1 MSVVNIQTSADGYY
15 QSIVGQANAAQK
27 AVNKMQM
34 SPKLNPQGFVQPLGK
49 ITNSASEF
57 QKSMDASAARVFAFG
72 AAVGVINGI
81 SDAFKSLISSAA
93 EVEKSLKDIQVVM
106 EATDSSMQKFGEG
119 LFNVARNTA
128 SSFNTVAESATEL
141 ARQGLSAE
149 ETLARVN
156 SALIL
161 SRLSGLG
168 AVKSTET
175 LTAAIN
181 SFNKEGITHEQIVNR
196 MANVDAAFAVSS
208 ADLAEAI
215 SRAGAVAQS
224 SGVEFNELAA
234 IVTAVQ
240 QRTARGGSVIGN
252 GFKSIFTRIK
262 RSSVR
267 EALEEI
273 GVATKFVDGTFRSGI
288 DIIKDYADTY
298 KYLSD
303 EQKAYTSEQIAGV
316 YQIQNLQALIQDLNS
331 GYSVYNSA
339 LDVANKTTNEATR
352 RNEELNTTLSAL
364 FSQTSSSA
372 KELAASIGQ
381 LAFSDNFKDIL
392 TFLNNLAQSINGLF
406 SETQGSDIAKT
417 LVQGIGKFLTG
428 PGLVIIG
435 AAFIKIFALVGK
447 FAKDAIADLLGLNRE
462 AKRQQGLQAAIGQI
476 LATNEKLYARILA
489 ASGNSAKQEQIVLGV
504 IKQATAERLKQEAII
519 KRIAASS
526 KLIGIGAGEQG
537 FMPVGN
543 RQQRQTGKR
552 TLRMANGFLP
562 AINREEDDIAAG
574 VGGARKGDKALATKI
589 NVGKGKKI
597 DAIVNSGEYLVKNF
611 QGSGADA
618 VFNRDM
624 AREYGLPSGAKK
636 FNAASGMIP
645 SLAGGLKLNLSSG
658 QKITI
663 REGQRVN
670 EESLNSW
677 IRDGAGVMTEFGF
690 LSARQAGQA
699 RGGMAV
705 IPWVK
710 VGAPGSAAE
719 YWTQGNRM
727 SINKGALGG
736 FQARNSKKNLEKQKQ
751 EREKKKEEMLT
762 INARNPGGATMLI
775 SNKGVM
781 GRPEDRMYT
790 GEDGE
795 KYRMLYNVHGLN
807 LMGLK
812 TGEQKIQERIKTSM
826 INQAGVF
833 ADEASGAGKFGRS
846 NPEITRLTTP
856 GSVGA
861 AAGTIFETALRSIAD
876 NKLFS
881 QDIGGTFDI
890 VQPPDSKLKKLFG
903 NYSTKF
909 ADAKIN
915 DNSGNLMSFHKK
927 LYTHFG
933 KKARKERDAK
943 NKQSASKGRARNFSR
958 GFLPRFTSFIP
969 SFAGGFIP
977 NFAKGETNKQQIE
990 RLKKAQQNARKSGNT
1005 KQAKELGVRI
1015 NALKKTQ
1022 TSNQQK
1028 NKKQAQ
1034 RARQRSGGQIGST
1047 FSVDFNK
1054 NSATPSSPVS
1064 IETRSQRGQNRL
1076 DKRVRREFRRMQVK
1090 LSRRIQSGASSF
1102 KGAMD
1107 TARAYGSEG
1116 IKSVRSTLGNLS
1128 GKVGVK
1134 GRLAADKVSA
1144 AATGGASGL
1153 KQWLQERKNIIQR
1166 ANLERQAIREQ
1177 RAIEKERLK
1186 RANIEASKQQKYLRE
1201 QEKLSKSEERQRRSS
1216 ERKTAFK
1223 QRVSGVV
1230 TSATGNAKLIAKALE
1245 KSVKQSNIANR
1256 ISNVNTGFKG
1266 LTNKINIGGI
1276 STKASEL
1283 SSFASNKIKEMSA
1296 KVNDIQS
1303 KIVKTVSDT
1312 KSSAG
1317 KFVSEKTS
1325 TLGKSISSK
1334 TKGIIDATSYMLNKE
1349 TSSRQKNLKNTKEN
1363 ISEQQTLFEKEEKI
1377 KAQALK
1383 QERETIKKSQQILE
1397 ESKKR
1402 LGKGIMNPYV
1412 AFGDD
1417 YKSIID
1423 LDKKQKEFN
1432 NKPKTTL
1439 SKLNPF
1445 NQSPEVKQ
1453 VARNL
1458 GSKYGSGAGFALP
1471 FVLPMAAQA
1480 IEGTG
1485 PREEV
1490 GGMKGLI
1497 SNTLM
1502 GTAYGSFLLGTPM
1515 GLPAMAAGAGIGFA
1529 TGVADYSNAEQRR
1542 ELSQSVREDASKA
1555 EMFQKRAQSIQQ
1567 FSRALEQLDMAQTNN
1582 DAQGLYEANKN
1593 LRASIQSVSDPELS
1607 SRLISVATS
1616 GGNLRD
1622 KLLNLNNAMLA
1633 ANNSAA
1639 KYNKAVNLGKRIM
1652 DDSFSQDWVD
1662 KLNPFSSGGSK
1673 KVFNESTGEF
1683 QAPERISAGT
1693 RLEGLGKSIWNLF
1706 SNTTGIGT
1714 PYDMPVI
1721 SGGGTVHDFYSKRFN
1736 YFEGKGAEATAI
1748 SQDML
1753 SYFRELSDTN
1763 SMEKLFK
1770 EINSGNREDLVYAIS
1785 QANGGQYESLN
1796 STELKTLAQTNKQ
1809 VGEIISRQN
1818 DADFIASLNQLKET
1832 IINEDPA
1839 DRVGGKFSDSDIGK
1853 VLSKENKAMADRID
1867 EFFSGGA
1874 EDGTT
1879 YRGLDFTE
1887 KFLKE
1892 LDGSIESSTISMD
1905 FLGEEQKELARTT
1918 KEGVDAMQE
1927 LSPTVS
1933 DLTMRMEV
1941 AAKALRSAELMNY
1954 SGGKQLQVSE
1964 ARQSAQGEIYQNQTD
1979 FLVRAG
1985 YIDEIE
1991 AINRNSRVQQQL
2003 AVGQSNRSFVSG
2015 AMDILNG
2022 TDLSVLGR
2030 NEPTDP
2036 GEGATNEQKASYE
2049 REKAQFNE
2057 STELANA
2064 FKDFVGSNED
2074 GNISLNEIGGY
2085 MGQLKALADSGNA
2098 QAAQQLQ
2105 KLITLQETNNSILN
2119 SEFAKIDS
2127 RAELARLNDNLDKL
2141 AAVGGS
2147 LATGQQLIQAK
2158 DVAREYRG
2166 PGSKDARS
2174 VAAGRKLAQLTGVP
2188 EEEFTGLSKA
2198 EADYIIGKENLDRFG
2213 STVNDYG
2220 GRGPAGRVIR
2230 DYSPKLERKF
2240 FEVDAASR
2248 RGVALPDTSPTGVSV
2263 PKVNSNQDSTS
2274 PSKKASNPAGSDYT
2288 NDKMGRLRYTGS
2300 DPGLRALYNGDPYGP
2315 GGIFGPPLGQGES
2328 QGNQGS
2334 RLNSYNNTAPP
2345 NYNNTAPPNYN
2356 NTVLP
2361 KQTNSTEP
2369 EQSSGLA
2376 GSNPYLR
2383 PEGYYEDNELGQTIS
2398 GSVVDGLRN
2407 YFKNDPGIESMIQ
2420 PTGGTGGE
2428 DSYDDGNMSTE
2439 IQKLSE
2445 DVIALSEVNKGLSE
2459 INQGLSDVG
2468 STQAESISEQ
2478 TENMTAVS
2486 ETLSNIS
2493 TDFESLGT
2501 SMSEFSQTV
2510 SESVQSTTTLLEG
2523 INETANAFSE
2533 SMDAVK
2539 TSIEGF
2545 IENTKELS
2553 ESIGKIDSRFESLG
2567 ESLGQVSEDIVGFPD
2582 VLKEKLESVIMK
2594 MQVSGEIKLNFNTD
2608 VVKGVL
2614 GPVMEAELKKLLV
2627 KPMVLDYL
2635 AKAIGPRIQVQNN
2648 SNF

>member
-1 MSVVNIQTSADGYY
+1 MSVVNVQTSADGYY

-27 AVNKMQM
+27 AVNRMQM

-106 EATDSSMQKFGEG
+106 EATDSAMQKFGEG

-128 SSFNTVAESATEL
+128 SSFRTVAESATEL

-156 SALIL
+156 SALVL

-181 SFNKEGITHEQIVNR
+181 SFNKEGINHEQIVNR

-234 IVTAVQ
+234 IITAVQ

-298 KYLSD
+298 RYLSD

-372 KELAASIGQ
+372 KELAASIGE
-381 LAFSDNFKDIL
+381 LAFSDSFKDIL

-489 ASGNSAKQEQIVLGV
+489 ASGNSAKQEQIILGV

-526 KLIGIGAGEQG
+526 RLTGVGAAEQG
-537 FMPVGN
+537 FIPVGN
-543 RQQRQTGKR
+543 RKQRSQGKR

-562 AINREEDDIAAG
+562 AINREEGDIATG
-574 VGGARKGDKALATKI
+574 VGGARKGDRALATKI

-645 SLAGGLKLNLSSG
+645 SFSAGLRLNLSSG

-670 EESLNSW
+670 EGSLSGW
-677 IRDGAGVMTEFGF
+677 IKDGAGVMTEFGF

-699 RGGMAV
+699 RGGTSV
-705 IPWVK
+705 KPWVK
-710 VGAPGSAAE
+710 QGAPGSPAE
-719 YWTQGNRM
+719 YWTQGDRVA
-727 SINKGALGG
+727 INKGALGG

-775 SNKGVM
+775 SNKGIM

-807 LMGLK
+807 LSGLK

-833 ADEASGAGKFGRS
+833 ADEASGVGKFARS

-856 GSVGA
+856 GSAGA
-861 AAGTIFETALRSIAD
+861 AAGTIFETALRSIGD

-881 QDIGGTFDI
+881 QNIGDTFDI
-890 VQPPDSKLKKLFG
+890 VRPPDSKLKKLFG

-933 KKARKERDAK
+933 KKARKERGAK
-943 NKQSASKGRARNFSR
+943 NKQSGSKKGARNFSR
-958 GFLPRFTSFIP
+958 GFLPRFTSFAP

-990 RLKKAQQNARKSGNT
+990 RLKKAQRAAKKAGNT
-1005 KQAKELGVRI
+1005 KQAKELGVKI
-1015 NALKKTQ
+1015 NTLRKTQ
-1022 TSNQQK
+1022 TSNRQK
-1028 NKKQAQ
+1028 NKKQTQ
-1034 RARQRSGGQIGST
+1034 KARQRSGGQAGST

-1054 NSATPSSPVS
+1054 NSVAPSSPVS

-1076 DKRVRREFRRMQVK
+1076 DKRVRREFRRMQIK

-1102 KGAMD
+1102 KGTMD

-1128 GKVGVK
+1128 GKVGAR
-1134 GRLAADKVSA
+1134 GRLAADKVSS

-1166 ANLERQAIREQ
+1166 ANLERQGIREQ

-1266 LTNKINIGGI
+1266 LTNKINVGGI

-1283 SSFASNKIKEMSA
+1283 SSFTSNKIKEMSA

-1317 KFVSEKTS
+1317 KFVSDKAS
-1325 TLGKSISSK
+1325 SFGKSISSK

-1349 TSSRQKNLKNTKEN
+1349 SSSRQKNLKNTKEN
-1363 ISEQQTLFEKEEKI
+1363 ISEQQALFEKEEKI

-1383 QERETIKKSQQILE
+1383 QERETIKQSQKILN

-1402 LGKGIMNPYV
+1402 LGKGIMNPYI

-1417 YKSIID
+1417 SKSIID

-1432 NKPKTTL
+1432 NKPKTPL
-1439 SKLNPF
+1439 SRLNPF

-1453 VARNL
+1453 VAKNM

-1529 TGVADYSNAEQRR
+1529 TGVADYSNAESRR
-1542 ELSQSVREDASKA
+1542 EMSQSVREDASKA

-1567 FSRALEQLDMAQTNN
+1567 FSRALEQLDIAKTNN

-1616 GGNLRD
+1616 GGNLRE

-1633 ANNSAA
+1633 ANNGAA
-1639 KYNKAVNLGKRIM
+1639 KYNKAVNLGKRMM
-1652 DDSFSQDWVD
+1652 DDSFDQDWVD
-1662 KLNPFSSGGSK
+1662 SLNPFSSGSSK

-1683 QAPERISAGT
+1683 QAPTTISPGT
-1693 RLEGLGKSIWNLF
+1693 RLEGLGKGIWNLL
-1706 SNTTGIGT
+1706 SNATGIGT

-1721 SGGGTVHDFYSKRFN
+1721 SGAGTVHDQFSKRFN
-1736 YFEGKGAEATAI
+1736 HFEGKGAEATAI
-1748 SQDML
+1748 SQDL
-1753 SYFRELSDTN
+1753 LGYFRDLSEAN

-1770 EINSGNREDLVYAIS
+1770 EINSGNREDLS
-1785 QANGGQYESLN
+1785 QYQGLSN
-1796 STELKTLAQTNKQ
+1796 TELKELTRTNKQ
-1809 VGEIISRQN
+1809 LGEIVSQQN
-1818 DADFIASLNQLKET
+1818 DADFINSLNQLKET
-1832 IINEDPA
+1832 IINEDSG

-1853 VLSKENKAMADRID
+1853 ILSSENKAMADRLDSFLSGDD
-1867 EFFSGGA
+1867 ES
-1874 EDGTT
+1874 GTT
-1879 YRGLDFTE
+1879 YRGIEFTE

-1892 LDGSIESSTISMD
+1892 LDGSIESSAISMN
-1905 FLGEEQKELARTT
+1905 FLGEEQKQLASTT
-1918 KEGVDAMQE
+1918 KKGVKAME
-1927 LSPTVS
+1927 TLSPAVS
-1933 DLTMRMEV
+1933 DLTMRMEI
-1941 AAKALRSAELMNY
+1941 AAEALRRAELMNY
-1954 SGGKQLQVSE
+1954 TGSKQRQVSE
-1964 ARQSAQGEIYQNQTD
+1964 ARQSAQAEMYQGQTD
-1979 FLVRAG
+1979 FLQRG
-1985 YIDEIE
+1985 GFINSRE
-1991 AINRNSRVQQQL
+1991 AINRNAQL
-2003 AVGQSNRSFVSG
+2003 EKQAAIGQSNRGRVG
-2015 AMDILNG
+2015 EAMDILNSI
-2022 TDLSVLGR
+2022 DLSVLGR
-2030 NEPTDP
+2030 GPPTDP
-2036 GEGATNEQKASYE
+2036 GPDATAEQKAAYE
-2049 REKAQFNE
+2049 IEKSSFE
-2057 STELANA
+2057 EGRELANVY
-2064 FKDFVGSNED
+2064 KDFISSNQD
-2074 GNISLNEIGGY
+2074 GNITLDEIGGV
-2085 MGQLKALADSGNA
+2085 MGQLKALAGSGNT
-2098 QAAQQLQ
+2098 QADLHFKKLQ
-2105 KLITLQETNNSILN
+2105 TLQTINNSILQTELN
-2119 SEFAKIDS
+2119 KIDS
-2127 RAELARLNDNLDKL
+2127 RAQFAKLNDSLDKL
-2141 AAVGGS
+2141 ASAGGS
-2147 LATGQQLIQAK
+2147 LASGQQILQAA
-2158 DVAREYRG
+2158 DLARDYDFY
-2166 PGSKDARS
+2166 GSLDPKS
-2174 VAAGRKLAQLTGVP
+2174 VSAGRQLSQLTGVP
-2188 EEEFTGLSKA
+2188 EEKFTGLSKA
-2198 EADYIIGKENLDRFG
+2198 EADLIIAQENMKRFG
-2213 STVNDYG
+2213 NATGLGVFGNYKGSLG
-2220 GRGPAGRVIR
+2220 GFYEEVETQ
-2230 DYSPKLERKF
+2230 SRKP
-2240 FEVDAASR
+2240 V
-2248 RGVALPDTSPTGVSV
+2248 GLPDIDPTGIKLPGIS
-2263 PKVNSNQDSTS
+2263 NSGSSLGSTS
-2274 PSKKASNPAGSDYT
+2274 PAAKPTLNNPDYR
-2288 NDKMGRLRYTGS
+2288 NDRDGRVNYVGNNPTLRTM
-2300 DPGLRALYNGDPYGP
+2300 YNGDPYAP
-2315 GGIFGPPLGQGES
+2315 GGIFGPPLNQGET
-2328 QGNQGS
+2328 QGGNRTVPGPGTTGS
-2334 RLNSYNNTAPP
+2334 GQFSSESGQPTNNT
-2345 NYNNTAPPNYN
+2345 N
-2356 NTVLP
+2356 
-2361 KQTNSTEP
+2361 P
-2369 EQSSGLA
+2369 EQSSGSA
-2376 GSNPYLR
+2376 GSNPFLR
-2383 PEGYYEDNELGQTIS
+2383 PEDYYEDNELGQTIA
-2398 GSVVDGLRN
+2398 GNVIHGLEN
-2407 YFKNDPGIESMIQ
+2407 YFTNPPGV
-2420 PTGGTGGE
+2420 GGMVEPIPPGETGGE
-2428 DSYDDGNMSTE
+2428 DSYNDGNTPASAE
-2439 IQKLSE
+2439 IGNLINE
-2445 DVIALSEVNKGLSE
+2445 TIALSEVNKGLSE

-2468 STQAESISEQ
+2468 SAQTESISQQ

-2501 SMSEFSQTV
+2501 SVSEFSETV
-2510 SESVQSTTTLLEG
+2510 SESIQSTTTLLEG

-2533 SMDAVK
+2533 SMDAIK

-2545 IENTKELS
+2545 VENTKELS
-2553 ESIGKIDSRFESLG
+2553 ESIGKIDSRFESLN
-2567 ESLGQVSEDIVGFPD
+2567 ESLGQVSENIVGFPD
-2582 VLKEKLESVIMK
+2582 VLKEKLESVVMQ

-2614 GPVMEAELKKLLV
+2614 GPTIEAELKKILV
-2627 KPMVLDYL
+2627 KPMILDYL